1 MLRPAAPPPNRSAR
15 ARRGERGYILAL
27 LLGFCAV
34 MGILLMKGI
43 PAVNAEVQ
51 REMEAEL
58 IFRGEQVAKA
68 IRTFQS
74 KTGGYPSS
82 LEELIKLNPRL
93 VRSSALKD
101 PMNPEGDWELVYA
114 VQAGPSGNTQG
125 LPIVGVKSKIER
137 DSFKIY
143 KGKSIYSDWA
153 FLATDSLFTLPGSG
167 QGGGRVGGPGGGQ
180 EQGGDPGG
188 GKGGDPGGGSG
199 KPPAK

>member
-1 MLRPAAPPPNRSAR
+1 MPQSASPPLNHPTDP
-15 ARRGERGYILAL
+15 RRGERGYILAL
-27 LLGFCAV
+27 LLGLCAV

-82 LEELIKLNPRL
+82 LDEMVKLNPRL

-101 PMNPEGDWELVYA
+101 PMNPDGDWELVFA

-125 LPIVGVKSKIER
+125 LPIVGVKSKIEK

-153 FLATDSLFTLPGSG
+153 FLATDSLFTLPGGG
-167 QGGGRVGGPGGGQ
+167 QGGGRVGGPTDGQSGGQGSGQGSGQGGG
-180 EQGGDPGG
+180 DT
-188 GKGGDPGGGSG
+188 

>member
-1 MLRPAAPPPNRSAR
+1 MPKPAAPSPPRPAPT
-15 ARRGERGYILAL
+15 RRGERGYILAL

-51 REMEAEL
+51 REMEEEL

-101 PMNPEGDWELVYA
+101 PMNPEGDWELVFA

-125 LPIVGVKSKIER
+125 LPIVGVKSKIEK

-153 FLATDSLFTLPGSG
+153 FLATDSLFTLPGGGQGGS
-167 QGGGRVGGPGGGQ
+167 QGGGRVGGQDQSGNQGGGQ
-180 EQGGDPGG
+180 GSGQGG
-188 GKGGDPGGGSG
+188 GDI
-199 KPPAK
+199 KPPPK

>member
-1 MLRPAAPPPNRSAR
+1 
-15 ARRGERGYILAL
+15 
-27 LLGFCAV
+27 

-51 REMEAEL
+51 RELEAEL

-93 VRSSALKD
+93 VRTSALKD
-101 PMNPEGDWELVYA
+101 PMNPDGDWELVYA

-125 LPIVGVKSKIER
+125 LPIVGVKSKIEK

-143 KGKSIYSDWA
+143 KGKSLYSDWA

-167 QGGGRVGGPGGGQ
+167 QGGGRVGGPGVGQ
-180 EQGGDPGG
+180 DQSGDQGG

>member
-1 MLRPAAPPPNRSAR
+1 
-15 ARRGERGYILAL
+15 
-27 LLGFCAV
+27 
-34 MGILLMKGI
+34 
-43 PAVNAEVQ
+43 
-51 REMEAEL
+51 
-58 IFRGEQVAKA
+58 
-68 IRTFQS
+68 
-74 KTGGYPSS
+74 
-82 LEELIKLNPRL
+82 
-93 VRSSALKD
+93 
-101 PMNPEGDWELVYA
+101 MNPEGDWELVFA

-125 LPIVGVKSKIER
+125 LPIVGVKSKIEK